1 MSTKKDFGD
10 YGESLACKYLKEN
23 GYKIIKRNYE
33 TKIGEVDIIALETKK
48 ARKLRKEEYKTM
60 SRKIKREN
68 VLVFIEVKSRSSLE
82 YGNPSDAVDFSKQNK
97 YLLMAATYIQGLR
110 KSKQYRLD
118 IIEVFRDS
126 TLNHIRNAF

>member
-1 MSTKKDFGD
+1 
-10 YGESLACKYLKEN
+10 
-23 GYKIIKRNYE
+23 
-33 TKIGEVDIIALETKK
+33 
-48 ARKLRKEEYKTM
+48 M

-110 KSKQYRLD
+110 KPKQYRLD